1 MGHLASKQAYGKLRK
16 KLDSMPVGA
25 PGETT
30 IYQILELLYTP
41 EEAAIGAQMPLKL
54 SSLAAI
60 SRKTKIGETELK
72 QRLEK
77 MANKGIVLDLH
88 IGDKVR
94 YMLTPTIVGFFEFS
108 MMRVRDDVDQKE
120 LAHLLHKYML
130 EDGEFAGQFDPAS
143 RVSPFRTLVHEQTIP
158 EDYTEVLSYERVT
171 EILNDSKRF
180 SVGLCHCRHV
190 AHHLGRDCQVF
201 EMECC
206 LTIGP
211 GVDYTVRHGLA
222 REITKSEA
230 FDLVSRTR
238 EANMVHLCDN
248 VQRRPTFV
256 CSCCGC
262 CCDVLNGFRKFE
274 VFGNTYSSNFEAS
287 VLADGCIGCKKCQ
300 KACPIDAIDLVVSP
314 HMVNGKKIKKLAKV
328 DLDVCLGCGVCALAC
343 ESNALV
349 MAPRAQRRLVPE
361 SAFARVLMM
370 AIEQGKLQDLLFDK
384 EDGFGATAASVL
396 LGAITKLPPA
406 KQLLAR
412 DAVKSR
418 FVDFMLR
425 RMR

>member
-1 MGHLASKQAYGKLRK
+1 
-16 KLDSMPVGA
+16 MPVGA

-30 IYQILELLYTP
+30 IYQILQILYTP

-54 SSLAAI
+54 SSLSAI
-60 SRKTKIGETELK
+60 SRKTKIPEMELK
-72 QRLEK
+72 KKLEA
-77 MANKGIVLDLH
+77 MASKGIVLDLH

-108 MMRVRDDVDQKE
+108 MMRTRDDIDQTQ

-130 EDGEFAGQFDPAS
+130 EDGEFAAQFDPKS
-143 RVSPFRTLVHEQTIP
+143 RISPFRTLVHESTIP
-158 EDYTEVLSYERVT
+158 KDFTEVLSYERAT
-171 EILNDSKRF
+171 ELLNDSKRF

-190 AHHLGRDCQVF
+190 AHHLGRDCRVF
-201 EMECC
+201 DMESC

-222 REITKSEA
+222 REISKSEA
-230 FDLVSRTR
+230 LELIAKTR
-238 EANMVHLCDN
+238 DARMVHMCDN
-248 VQRRPTFV
+248 VQKRPTFV

-262 CCDVLNGFRKFE
+262 CCDVLTGFRKFE
-274 VFGNTYSSNFEAS
+274 VFGNTYSSNFEATVVS
-287 VLADGCIGCKKCQ
+287 EKCIGCKKCQ
-300 KACPIDAIDLVVSP
+300 KACPIDAIDTVLAP
-314 HMVNGKKIKKLAKV
+314 HMVGGKRIKKLAKV

-343 ESNALV
+343 ESEALL
-349 MAPRAQRRLVPE
+349 MAPREQRRLVPE

-384 EDGFGATAASVL
+384 QDGLSAIAASVL
-396 LGAITKLPPA
+396 LGAILKLPPA

-418 FVDFMLR
+418 FVDFLLQKMG
-425 RMR
+425 